1 MAIRRFTDNELMEI
15 GRILGDTA
23 TGFTGSEIGALLT
36 ACGFPDPGPITKR
49 HRLFEGLQ
57 AGQARDGSGGRVT
70 QLIERAMDPVRYRG
84 QRNVLD
90 ARREQ
95 MNVVL
100 AFAGM
105 RLREDGKLEAVR
117 AATTLSDAE
126 RRATKLRS
134 ELMRRGIGGD
144 VLAFCRPELLEGNY
158 FHAVFEATKS
168 VAHKLRDR
176 TGLTSDGSTLV
187 SEALGIQG
195 GKTPKLAWNTMTTE
209 NDKNEHRGV
218 ALLISGTFSY
228 FRNLPAH
235 APKVGFR
242 TVTEEEALEVLTIL
256 SFLHRRLDAA
266 VPTTPGRVPA
276 PGSDP

>member
-1 MAIRRFTDNELMEI
+1 MIDRFPGL
-15 GRILGDTA
+15 GRTGILPTRTA
-23 TGFTGSEIGALLT
+23 
-36 ACGFPDPGPITKR
+36 
-49 HRLFEGLQ
+49 
-57 AGQARDGSGGRVT
+57 
-70 QLIERAMDPVRYRG
+70 RG
-84 QRNVLD
+84 QL
-90 ARREQ
+90 
-95 MNVVL
+95 
-100 AFAGM
+100 
-105 RLREDGKLEAVR
+105 
-117 AATTLSDAE
+117 
-126 RRATKLRS
+126 
-134 ELMRRGIGGD
+134 
-144 VLAFCRPELLEGNY
+144 

-168 VAHKLRDR
+168 VAQKLRDR

-235 APKVGFR
+235 VPKVGFR

-266 VPTTPGRVPA
+266 VSTTPGRVPA